1 MKVPVQEQNRM
12 RSSGA
17 SRPPDKEGGGLKNNF
32 FRPFGPQFDLKIR
45 GGGRVP
51 RAPPLDP
58 PVQPNLKYKGVTFE
72 EWPNDR
78 LII

>member
-1 MKVPVQEQNRM
+1 MKVPVQEQNRV

-45 GGGRVP
+45 GGGGSP
-51 RAPPLDP
+51 APLPWIR
-58 PVQPNLKYKGVTFE
+58 QCSQT
-72 EWPNDR
+72 
-78 LII
+78 